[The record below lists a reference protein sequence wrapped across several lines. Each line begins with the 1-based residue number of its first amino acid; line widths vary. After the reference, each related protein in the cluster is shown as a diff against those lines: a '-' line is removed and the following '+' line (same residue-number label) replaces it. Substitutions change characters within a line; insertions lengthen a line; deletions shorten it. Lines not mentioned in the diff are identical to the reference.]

1 LAWAIT
7 IHKSQGLTFDDVVI
21 DAGSS
26 FAAGQVYVAL
36 SRCRTLNG
44 ITLLSHITPSSVQSD
59 SRILKFAQQEN
70 STSFIEQKLQEE
82 KPKFAALLLLKTFD
96 WSKLMVGIHYY
107 YEQINSKKLPDQE
120 MIKSVAS
127 VLLDRAKEQQQTADK
142 FVKQLEVILQTQPI
156 NVELLNERV
165 TKAKQYFAKVIHDEL
180 IMPIEK
186 IKLFLN
192 GKVKVKQ
199 FSRDTDDLDV
209 MFWKK
214 LNDVQR
220 ITFGDFT
227 FDVPIIERKVN
238 ASKASSNKAEKGST
252 KLITLEFYQKGLSVI
267 EIAKQRGITTGT
279 VENHLADF
287 ISNGQVNVFDFLSQ
301 RDIDE
306 IQKAVIELDTTD
318 LKPIK
323 VKMGEALS
331 YSQVKMGLS
340 YLAKVKSA
348 EAL

>member
-1 LAWAIT
+1 
-7 IHKSQGLTFDDVVI
+7 
-21 DAGSS
+21 
-26 FAAGQVYVAL
+26 
-36 SRCRTLNG
+36 
-44 ITLLSHITPSSVQSD
+44 
-59 SRILKFAQQEN
+59 
-70 STSFIEQKLQEE
+70 
-82 KPKFAALLLLKTFD
+82 
-96 WSKLMVGIHYY
+96 
-107 YEQINSKKLPDQE
+107 
-120 MIKSVAS
+120 
-127 VLLDRAKEQQQTADK
+127 
-142 FVKQLEVILQTQPI
+142 
-156 NVELLNERV
+156 
-165 TKAKQYFAKVIHDEL
+165 
-180 IMPIEK
+180 
-186 IKLFLN
+186 LFLN

-323 VKMGEALS
+323 LKMGEALS
-331 YSQVKMGLS
+331 YSQVKIGLS
-340 YLAKVKSA
+340 YLAKVKSVGV
-348 EAL
+348 L